1 MHCTQMLFESK
12 IHIKD
17 KFFFA
22 VISIATTLNVKKSL
36 RPELYF
42 VFLHTL
48 IMKMQ
53 TQECKVER
61 PRGN

>member
-17 KFFFA
+17 KLFFA

-36 RPELYF
+36 RPELHF
-42 VFLHTL
+42 VFFAYFNNENANAR
-48 IMKMQ
+48 M
-53 TQECKVER
+53 
-61 PRGN
+61 

>member
-1 MHCTQMLFESK
+1 MLFESK

-17 KFFFA
+17 KLFFA

-36 RPELYF
+36 RPELHF
-42 VFLHTL
+42 VFFLHTL

>member
-17 KFFFA
+17 KSFFFA
-22 VISIATTLNVKKSL
+22 VISTATTLNVKKSF

-42 VFLHTL
+42 FFVYFNNENANGR
-48 IMKMQ
+48 M
-53 TQECKVER
+53 
-61 PRGN
+61 